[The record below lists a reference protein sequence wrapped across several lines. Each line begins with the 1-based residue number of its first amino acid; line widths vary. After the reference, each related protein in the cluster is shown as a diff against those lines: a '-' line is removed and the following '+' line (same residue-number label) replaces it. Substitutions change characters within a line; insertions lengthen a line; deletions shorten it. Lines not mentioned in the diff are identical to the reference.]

1 MASRSPTAVTPLPKS
16 SVAPETPMVRDAPA
30 NPQAVPFPS
39 PQTFDIV
46 PPLHGLLS
54 RLLSPPTNAAGVSN
68 GVRAADDP
76 TGAGA
81 PTGPPSG
88 TPGQPQSQQQAGAE
102 NTNTAGVLGTVPSA
116 GPGGA
121 EISGLGSN
129 SSPALDI
136 KDLPTEVSS
145 IKIRIQ
151 KAQAVVEN
159 LPDVDRSVADQEEE
173 IEELEDRIAKLK
185 SVIADFGQM
194 ASPGGAKKLKSQ
206 GP

>member
-30 NPQAVPFPS
+30 TPQAVPFPS

-76 TGAGA
+76 TGA
-81 PTGPPSG
+81 
-88 TPGQPQSQQQAGAE
+88 
-102 NTNTAGVLGTVPSA
+102 VLGTVPSA

-129 SSPALDI
+129 TSPALDI